1 MKNTRGVKPEEQRAA
16 GWLQAALLGMVL
28 TAGSFSPWEDA
39 GTWEGKSAFPAPL
52 CRHPSKK
59 EGLPIAPQHPML
71 SGVLTVGLG
80 SGDLSV
86 AAQCLRTHVC
96 VFLSL
101 SPRLFITLVSIC
113 FLLLLLFLLSHKV
126 VEGKK
131 KKEKKDTRANVSGKL
146 NELVIISCF
155 SCILSLRGSLRPCSP
170 CT

>member
-1 MKNTRGVKPEEQRAA
+1 MQISFDQRDPPRGLIMKNTRGVKPEEQRAA

-101 SPRLFITLVSIC
+101 SPCLFITLVSIC

-131 KKEKKDTRANVSGKL
+131 KKKKKIPGQMCQAN
-146 NELVIISCF
+146 
-155 SCILSLRGSLRPCSP
+155 
-170 CT
+170 